1 MDPRISGPTESSVQ
15 ADLVRHLPKIWIGY
29 LLCLLTFLD
38 EAAVVARHPEMASKQ
53 LFPPP
58 LHLFLL
64 GFVSL
69 VYWLVCVHKL
79 HVVLAFVPGW
89 KHPVSP
95 ARAVWFHFIPIY
107 SIYWLYRWPREV
119 AGFVNWKMRTQALR
133 PPNAGVFMLVSYFS
147 LVLLGPGGLI
157 LLFFA
162 LSYLTTWVARALVWQ
177 APPSSDGEGFAA

>member
-1 MDPRISGPTESSVQ
+1 VDPRISGPAETRVQ
-15 ADLVRHLPKIWIGY
+15 ADLARHLPKIWIGY
-29 LLCLLTFLD
+29 LLCVATFVD
-38 EAAVVARHPEMASKQ
+38 EAAVVAGHPEIASGQ
-53 LFPPP
+53 LFIPP

-107 SIYWLYRWPREV
+107 SIYWLYRWPREA
-119 AGFVNWKMRTQALR
+119 AGFVNWRMNSTAIQPR
-133 PPNAGVFMLVSYFS
+133 NAGLFVLASYFS
-147 LVLLGPGGLI
+147 CLFLGPGGLI
-157 LLFFA
+157 LLFFS
-162 LSYLTTWVARALVWQ
+162 LSYLTSWVARALAWQ
-177 APPSSDGEGFAA
+177 TPPPGRGEDSST

>member
-1 MDPRISGPTESSVQ
+1 VDPRISGPAGTSAQ
-15 ADLVRHLPKIWIGY
+15 ADLARHLPRVWFGY
-29 LLCLLTFLD
+29 LLCLATFFD
-38 EAAVVARHPEMASKQ
+38 EAVVLARHPEIVSGQ

-64 GFVSL
+64 GFVSV

-107 SIYWLYRWPREV
+107 SVYWLYRWPRE
-119 AGFVNWKMRTQALR
+119 AAAFVNWKLRSQAIR
-133 PPNAGVFMLVSYFS
+133 PRNAGLFVLLSYLS

-157 LLFFA
+157 LLFFS

-177 APPSSDGEGFAA
+177 APPPADDEDPPL

>member
-1 MDPRISGPTESSVQ
+1 MDPRLESRAE
-15 ADLVRHLPKIWIGY
+15 ADLARQLPRIWIGY
-29 LLCLLTFLD
+29 LLCLATFVD
-38 EAAVVARHPEMASKQ
+38 EAAVVARHPEITSGR

-64 GFVSL
+64 GFVSV

-119 AGFVNWKMRTQALR
+119 AAFVNWKLGVQAVR
-133 PPNAGVFMLVSYFS
+133 PRNAGLFVLASYFS

-162 LSYLTTWVARALVWQ
+162 LSHLCTWVARALAQ
-177 APPSSDGEGFAA
+177 APPRDGADSAP